1 MRDDARSAGRIVL
14 FVTSPWGVERV
25 KESEE
30 AKRKEEKERSERSEK
45 ERTIDRSAVEEL

>member
-30 AKRKEEKERSERSEK
+30 AKRKEEKERSEK